1 MTTQSE
7 QSLRARLPS
16 ALAKSLDTLGYH
28 ALTPIQR
35 AALPVML
42 DGLDVRAQ
50 AKTGSGKTAAF
61 GLAMLACLKLER
73 IELQGLV
80 LCPTRELAEQ
90 VAAELRRLGANLAN
104 LKILTIVGGMAMGP
118 QQASLTKHA
127 PHIIVGTPGRL
138 LDHLTKQ
145 HLSFDRL
152 STLVLDEADRL
163 LDMGFADSL
172 NALIDA
178 MPERRQ
184 TWLFSATFP
193 ESLDQLSARV
203 QRNAQRVE
211 ADLTHAE
218 NVIEQHFYSVNESA
232 KSNVVLQLLL
242 HHQAESTLIFCNT
255 KLDVAKL
262 LADLSAVR
270 IPALA
275 LHGDLEQRD
284 RSEVLLR
291 FNNGSARV
299 LIATDVAA
307 RGLDIK
313 SLSLVISYE
322 LAFEVDT
329 HTHRIG
335 RTGRAGQT
343 GLALHLV
350 APREAE
356 RLRKLDATLEPL
368 PDLLRPGDTTNS
380 NFSAHPKSFPP
391 ASMQTLVIDGGKTD
405 KLRAGDVLG
414 ALTGIGALHKDA
426 IGKIDITPTRTYV
439 AIAKNE
445 IETAVKKLR
454 AGGTGAK
461 IKGRNF
467 RIRVM

>member
-1 MTTQSE
+1 MHSVW
-7 QSLRARLPS
+7 
-16 ALAKSLDTLGYH
+16 K
-28 ALTPIQR
+28 
-35 AALPVML
+35 
-42 DGLDVRAQ
+42 
-50 AKTGSGKTAAF
+50 
-61 GLAMLACLKLER
+61 
-73 IELQGLV
+73 
-80 LCPTRELAEQ
+80 
-90 VAAELRRLGANLAN
+90 
-104 LKILTIVGGMAMGP
+104 
-118 QQASLTKHA
+118 
-127 PHIIVGTPGRL
+127 
-138 LDHLTKQ
+138 
-145 HLSFDRL
+145 
-152 STLVLDEADRL
+152 
-163 LDMGFADSL
+163 
-172 NALIDA
+172 
-178 MPERRQ
+178 
-184 TWLFSATFP
+184 
-193 ESLDQLSARV
+193 
-203 QRNAQRVE
+203 
-211 ADLTHAE
+211 
-218 NVIEQHFYSVNESA
+218 QHFYSVNESA
-232 KSNVVLQLLL
+232 KSHVVLQLLL

-322 LAFEVDT
+322 LAFEADT

-368 PDLLRPGDTTNS
+368 PDLLRP
-380 NFSAHPKSFPP
+380 PKSFPP
-391 ASMQTLVIDGGKTD
+391 ANMQTLVIDGGKTD

-445 IETAVKKLR
+445 MEAAVKKLK